1 MDGDIKAVK
10 QHLANGVD
18 VNVMADNGGTP
29 LGWNALL
36 GQYEVAELLIQKG
49 ASVNFKGGDGGTAL
63 HSAAF
68 LGRLEVAKLLIE
80 NGANIGAKNNNFE
93 TPIDV
98 TMANWENTQ
107 FILGMFNISVDRK
120 ETEAGRAKVAE
131 LLNQSDNR
139 NQKQTGDPFHEDQPP
154 CYAST
159 TKIWI
164 CEGLIP
170 KVLASYSNLQLY
182 SDTFCFGQCRR
193 YVDAINRLK
202 ACPFG

>member
-1 MDGDIKAVK
+1 MDGDIEAVK

-154 CYAST
+154 
-159 TKIWI
+159 
-164 CEGLIP
+164 
-170 KVLASYSNLQLY
+170 
-182 SDTFCFGQCRR
+182 
-193 YVDAINRLK
+193 
-202 ACPFG
+202 

>member
-1 MDGDIKAVK
+1 MDGDIEAVK

-29 LGWNALL
+29 LGWTALL

-63 HSAAF
+63 HAAAF

-80 NGANIGAKNNNFE
+80 NRANIGAKNNNFE

-107 FILGMFNISVDRK
+107 FILGMFNISVDLN
-120 ETEAGRAKVAE
+120 ETELGIDKVAE
-131 LLNQSDNR
+131 VLNQ
-139 NQKQTGDPFHEDQPP
+139 
-154 CYAST
+154 
-159 TKIWI
+159 
-164 CEGLIP
+164 
-170 KVLASYSNLQLY
+170 
-182 SDTFCFGQCRR
+182 
-193 YVDAINRLK
+193 
-202 ACPFG
+202 